1 MAAIL
6 QYTPIDILEAT
17 VVQLRDSF
25 NAGITTSLAY
35 RKKQLKRLYD
45 LIKDN
50 EALLLKALHK
60 DLRKHAVESIGA
72 EIAPVT
78 EECLWFLENLDAL
91 AKEEKVKPRNFL
103 NKVGGSNVIRKDP
116 LGIVLI
122 IGAWNYPIQLLLV
135 PFVGAIAAGNT
146 AVLKPSEVSPHT
158 AAALTALLPNY
169 LDPRCYRIVNG
180 AVPETTRLLELHF
193 NHIFYTGNPE
203 VGKIVMSA
211 AAKHLTS
218 VTLELGGKS
227 PTIIAPDVDMQVVTN
242 RIAFGKFYNAGQV
255 CIAPDYVLIQRNQVP
270 EFVKAFRKTMQDF
283 YQGQPEKSE
292 GYARI
297 VSERHWDRL
306 EAVLSNKKSGKV
318 IIGGQNNKSDLFFA
332 PTVITDVDNHDESL
346 MGDEIFGP
354 ILPVISVDNIDQA
367 IDIVNSREPPLVL
380 YLFSKSHKITE
391 KVLSKTQSGG
401 VCVNDTLMHQAEY
414 ALPFGGTGRSGL
426 GSYHGKKSFDVF
438 THERSVMIKKQS
450 GDALL
455 ASRYPP
461 YTQQKA
467 AIIRRIT
474 MSSAMGIW
482 IRRHSKLVKFVVLLV
497 VLFVLNKRR

>member
-1 MAAIL
+1 MASVL
-6 QYTPIDILEAT
+6 QYTPIDTIEDA
-17 VVQLRDSF
+17 VEHLRRTF
-25 NAGITTSLAY
+25 NTGITLPLAY
-35 RKKQLKRLYD
+35 RKKQLQRLYD
-45 LIKDN
+45 LVKEN

-78 EECLWFLENLDAL
+78 EECLWFLENLDEL
-91 AKEEKVKPRNFL
+91 AKEEKVKPRVFL
-103 NKVGGSNVIRKDP
+103 NKLGGSTVIRKDP
-116 LGIVLI
+116 LGVVLI

-146 AVLKPSEVSPHT
+146 AVLKPSELSAHT

-180 AVPETTRLLELHF
+180 AVAETTRLLELHF
-193 NHIFYTGNPE
+193 NHIFYTGNPQ
-203 VGKIVMSA
+203 VGKIVMAA

-227 PTIIAPDVDMQVVTN
+227 PTIVAPDVDMQVVAN

-255 CIAPDYVLIQRNQVP
+255 CIAPDYVLIQRQQVP
-270 EFVKAFRKTMQDF
+270 EFVQAFRKTMQEF
-283 YQGQPEKSE
+283 YRGHPERDE

-306 EAVLSNKKSGKV
+306 DKVLANKTSGQV
-318 IIGGQNNKSDLFFA
+318 VIGGENNKSDLYFS
-332 PTVITDVDNHDESL
+332 PTVITDVDNQDPSL

-354 ILPVISVDNIDQA
+354 ILPVVPVDNIDEA
-367 IDIVNSREPPLVL
+367 IDIVNSRPPPLVL
-380 YLFSKSHKITE
+380 YLFSKSRKTTE

-414 ALPFGGTGRSGL
+414 ALPFGGTGNSGL
-426 GSYHGKKSFDVF
+426 GSYHGKKSFEAF
-438 THERSVMIKKQS
+438 THERSVMIKKQQLD
-450 GDALL
+450 GLL

-461 YTQQKA
+461 YNAKKA
-467 AIIRRIT
+467 SIIRTMT
-474 MSSAMGIW
+474 MSSSLGIW
-482 IRRHSKLVKFVVLLV
+482 MRRHNKAIKVVVLLV
-497 VLFVLNKRR
+497 VLFILNRRR